1 MNRLI
6 PDWEIRITNFGLGYI
21 LLCLV
26 VAIAAT
32 NTGNNGLYLALAA
45 MLAAMVV
52 SGVLS
57 RRNVRGVRCELETV
71 GEVVATRPAWLK
83 LKLENRLRT
92 GTAQSLFFLHESLPG
107 PLWID
112 PLQPGES
119 RELVVEGRFA
129 RRGVFRDAD
138 AGLLSRFPIGLF
150 RKYRKAS
157 LSREIVVYPLP
168 EVTPIP
174 AVPPED
180 SRGGRP
186 HARQRGGGPEIRTLR
201 EFSPGDDLRDL
212 HWKQSARMRRW
223 IVREREAE
231 RDRVVF
237 LVVDNA
243 LPGPIDAAALARFET
258 RRGPLRRAG
267 AAPAVA
273 RGRGRLSGARRQGR
287 RAVRPRPAPAHPGGP
302 GAAGGGARGFGVGVS
317 AAAQGRSAVGRR
329 VRTPRRVV
337 A

>member
-26 VAIAAT
+26 VATAAT
-32 NTGNNGLYLALAA
+32 NTGNNGLYLVLAA

-57 RRNVRGVRCELETV
+57 RRNVRGVLCELETV

-83 LKLENRLRT
+83 LKLENRLKT

-112 PLQPGES
+112 PLEPGES
-119 RELVVEGRFA
+119 RELVVEGRFP
-129 RRGVFRDAD
+129 RRGVYRDAD

-150 RKYRKAS
+150 RKYRRAS
-157 LSREIVVYPLP
+157 LLREIVVYPLP
-168 EVTPIP
+168 EIAAIP
-174 AVPPED
+174 PVPPED

-186 HARQRGGGPEIRTLR
+186 HPRQRGGGPDIRTLR

-243 LPGPIDAAALARFET
+243 LPAPIDSAALARFE
-258 RRGPLRRAG
+258 RAVARCAGQALLLLSRGAEVGFLARGVKVSAQAGRPQRLRILEALARLEAVPAESAPDFPPLRR
-267 AAPAVA
+267 
-273 RGRGRLSGARRQGR
+273 RDLRW
-287 RAVRPRPAPAHPGGP
+287 
-302 GAAGGGARGFGVGVS
+302 
-317 AAAQGRSAVGRR
+317 
-329 VRTPRRVV
+329 VV